1 MISAFLNSV
10 KIPELR
16 RRILFTLAVIVIVRL
31 GAAITTPGVNQG
43 VLQEWFRT
51 SLSQRTGGGLA
62 ALFNLFSGGAL
73 ENCAVFS
80 LGIMPYISASI
91 MMQLLT
97 AVIPQLGRLAREDG
111 GRQKIMQLTRYTTL
125 VLCIFQGYLLALS
138 FQHPESYHTMLP
150 GITDTIRQLGVPLVD
165 DLGWKFRIVTV
176 VSLTTGTLVLMW
188 LGDQITERGIGNG
201 ISLIITIGIVAR
213 LPAALVQAWKTF
225 VPSGQGASQV
235 NPMVLV
241 LLVLVLIFVIA
252 AVIAITQGV
261 RKITV
266 QYAKRVV
273 GRKMYGGQTQ
283 YMPLKVNY
291 AGVMPIIFAWALL
304 LFPATIVSYG
314 FKNSPTANRIAAA
327 LSTGWPHY
335 VALAAMI
342 FFFSY
347 FWVATQ
353 FQPTQIADDLK
364 KYGGYIPGVRPGKPT
379 ADFLDYTMTRL
390 TFAGAIFLT
399 LIAVFPSLLSQWLNV
414 PVITAQFFGGTSL
427 LIIVGVMLDTMR
439 QVETHLIQRHYD
451 GFLRKGRIRGRSFDR
466 AAYARGEAVE
476 QWHPHLVWCGYCR
489 ARDCRGRDLS
499 LWAIGEKA
507 ACSSRPARF
516 RQRNSG
522 GNDYAALR
530 DSRDFTRGDSAA

>member
-1 MISAFLNSV
+1 MVSAFLNSV

-31 GAAITTPGVNQG
+31 GAAVTTPGVNQA

-51 SLSQRTGGGLA
+51 SLTEKTGGGVA

-73 ENCAVFS
+73 ENCAIFS

-97 AVIPQLGRLAREDG
+97 AVVPQLGRLAREDG
-111 GRQKIMQLTRYTTL
+111 GRQKIMQYTRYATVL
-125 VLCIFQGYLLALS
+125 LCIFQGYLLAVS

-150 GITDTIRQLGVPLVD
+150 GITDTIRALGIPLVED
-165 DLGWKFRIVTV
+165 PGWMFRIVTV
-176 VSLTTGTLVLMW
+176 ISLTTGTLFLMW

-213 LPAALVQAWKTF
+213 LPAALAQAWKTF
-225 VPSGQGASQV
+225 VPSETGSSQV
-235 NPMVLV
+235 NPMILV
-241 LLVLVLIFVIA
+241 ILVLVLFIVIA
-252 AVIAITQGV
+252 GVIAITQGV
-261 RKITV
+261 RKIAV
-266 QYAKRVV
+266 QYAKRIV
-273 GRKMYGGQTQ
+273 GRKQYGGGTQ

-304 LFPATIVSYG
+304 LFPTTIVG
-314 FKNSPTANRIAAA
+314 FLFPNSATARRISEM

-335 VALAAMI
+335 VVLAGMI

-353 FQPTQIADDLK
+353 FQPSQIADDLK

-379 ADFLDYTMTRL
+379 ADYLDYTMTRL

-399 LIAVFPSLLSQWLNV
+399 LIAVLPSLLSQGLHV
-414 PVITAQFFGGTSL
+414 PMITAQFFGGTSL

-451 GFLRKGRIRGRSFDR
+451 GFLRKGRIRGRAFDR
-466 AAYARGEAVE
+466 GSTPYSRGEAAGQGALMWLYV
-476 QWHPHLVWCGYCR
+476 
-489 ARDCRGRDLS
+489 
-499 LWAIGEKA
+499 AI
-507 ACSSRPARF
+507 
-516 RQRNSG
+516 
-522 GNDYAALR
+522 AALVIAGVAI
-530 DSRDFTRGDSAA
+530 FLYGH

>member
-1 MISAFLNSV
+1 MVSAFLNTV

-16 RRILFTLAVIVIVRL
+16 RRMLVTLAVVVIVRL
-31 GAAITTPGVNQG
+31 GATSTATGVNQA

-51 SLSQRTGGGLA
+51 SAGRGGGGLA

-97 AVIPQLGRLAREDG
+97 AVIPQLGRLAREEG
-111 GRQKIMQLTRYTTL
+111 GRQKIMQMTRYAT
-125 VLCIFQGYLLALS
+125 VGLCIFQGYLLALS
-138 FQHPESYHTMLP
+138 FQHPESYHTILG
-150 GITDTIRQLGVPLVD
+150 GISETIRNIGIPLVD
-165 DLGWKFRIVTV
+165 DMGWTFRIVTV
-176 VSLTTGTLVLMW
+176 ISLTTGTLFLMW

-213 LPAALVQAWKTF
+213 LPAALAQAWKTF
-225 VPSGQGASQV
+225 VPSEGNAGQV
-235 NPMVLV
+235 NPAILV
-241 LLVLVLIFVIA
+241 LMVGFLFVVIA

-266 QYAKRVV
+266 EYAKRVV

-304 LFPATIVSYG
+304 LFPSTIISVA
-314 FKNSPTANRIAAA
+314 FKNSPTAAKIAAA
-327 LSTGWPHY
+327 LNNGWPHY
-335 VALAAMI
+335 LFLAAMI

-353 FQPTQIADDLK
+353 FQPSQIADDLK

-379 ADFLDYTMTRL
+379 SDFLDFTMTRL
-390 TFAGAIFLT
+390 TFAGAVFLT
-399 LIAVFPSLLSQWLNV
+399 LIAVLPSLMSQGLNV
-414 PVITAQFFGGTSL
+414 PTITAQFFGGTSL

-466 AAYARGEAVE
+466 ASYARGEAAASGTLMWFYVGIAV
-476 QWHPHLVWCGYCR
+476 LVIAGVAIFLY
-489 ARDCRGRDLS
+489 GR
-499 LWAIGEKA
+499 
-507 ACSSRPARF
+507 
-516 RQRNSG
+516 
-522 GNDYAALR
+522 
-530 DSRDFTRGDSAA
+530 

>member
-1 MISAFLNSV
+1 MVSAFLNTV

-31 GAAITTPGVNQG
+31 GAAITTPGVNPA
-43 VLQEWFRT
+43 VLQEWFR
-51 SLSQRTGGGLA
+51 SASQDTGGGVA

-91 MMQLLT
+91 MLQLLT
-97 AVIPQLGRLAREDG
+97 AVIPRLGRLAKEDG
-111 GRQKIMQLTRYTTL
+111 GRQKIMQITRYATL
-125 VLCIFQGYLLALS
+125 GLCLIQGYLLALS
-138 FQHPESYHTMLP
+138 LQNPESNPMLG
-150 GITDTIRQLGVPLVD
+150 GIGDTIRNLGIPLVQD
-165 DLGWKFRIVTV
+165 TGWTFRIVTV
-176 VSLTTGTLVLMW
+176 ISLTTGTLFLMW

-201 ISLIITIGIVAR
+201 ISLIITVGIVAQ
-213 LPAALVQAWKTF
+213 LPAALAQAWKTF
-225 VPSGQGASQV
+225 VPSGETGTSQV
-235 NPMVLV
+235 NPAILV
-241 LLVLVLIFVIA
+241 LMIAFLFIVIA
-252 AVIAITQGV
+252 AVIAVTQGV

-304 LFPATIVSYG
+304 LFPATIVSQA
-314 FKNSPTANRIAAA
+314 FSNSRTARQIADM
-327 LSTGWPHY
+327 LSNGWPHY
-335 VALAAMI
+335 LILALMI

-353 FQPTQIADDLK
+353 FQPAQIADDLK

-379 ADFLDYTMTRL
+379 SDFLDFTMTRL

-399 LIAVFPSLLSQWLNV
+399 LIAVLPSLLSQGLNV
-414 PVITAQFFGGTSL
+414 PQITAQFFGGTSL

-451 GFLRKGRIRGRSFDR
+451 GFLRKGRIRGRFDR
-466 AAYARGEAVE
+466 ASYNRGEAAPQTTLMWLYVGIAV
-476 QWHPHLVWCGYCR
+476 LVIGGVAIFVY
-489 ARDCRGRDLS
+489 GR
-499 LWAIGEKA
+499 
-507 ACSSRPARF
+507 
-516 RQRNSG
+516 
-522 GNDYAALR
+522 
-530 DSRDFTRGDSAA
+530 

>member
-1 MISAFLNSV
+1 MVSAFLNTV

-31 GAAITTPGVNQG
+31 GAAITTPGVNQA

-51 SLSQRTGGGLA
+51 ASSRTGGGLA

-73 ENCAVFS
+73 ENCAIFS

-97 AVIPQLGRLAREDG
+97 AVIPRLGRLQREDG
-111 GRQKIMQLTRYTTL
+111 GRQKIMQLTRYATL

-138 FQHPESYHTMLP
+138 FQHPESYHTLMT
-150 GITDTIRQLGVPLVD
+150 GSTDSIRQLGIPLVD
-165 DLGWKFRIVTV
+165 DLGWKFRIITV
-176 VSLTTGTLVLMW
+176 VSLTTGTLLLMW

-213 LPAALVQAWKTF
+213 LPAGLVQAWKTF

-241 LLVLVLIFVIA
+241 LLVLVLVFVIA

-314 FKNSPTANRIAAA
+314 FKSSPIANRIASA

-335 VALAAMI
+335 VVLAAMI

-353 FQPTQIADDLK
+353 FQPSQIADDLK

-399 LIAVFPSLLSQWLNV
+399 IIAVLPSLLSQSLHV
-414 PVITAQFFGGTSL
+414 PTVTAQFFGGTSL

-451 GFLRKGRIRGRSFDR
+451 GFLRKGRVRGGFTGRS
-466 AAYARGEAVE
+466 AYVRGEAAAQRTLMWLYV
-476 QWHPHLVWCGYCR
+476 GI
-489 ARDCRGRDLS
+489 
-499 LWAIGEKA
+499 AIIVIGGVA
-507 ACSSRPARF
+507 AFLASK
-516 RQRNSG
+516 
-522 GNDYAALR
+522 
-530 DSRDFTRGDSAA
+530 

>member
-1 MISAFLNSV
+1 
-10 KIPELR
+10 
-16 RRILFTLAVIVIVRL
+16 
-31 GAAITTPGVNQG
+31 
-43 VLQEWFRT
+43 
-51 SLSQRTGGGLA
+51 
-62 ALFNLFSGGAL
+62 
-73 ENCAVFS
+73 
-80 LGIMPYISASI
+80 

-97 AVIPQLGRLAREDG
+97 AVIPRLGRLQREDG
-111 GRQKIMQLTRYTTL
+111 GRQKIMQLTRYATL
-125 VLCIFQGYLLALS
+125 VLCVFQGYLLALS

-150 GITDTIRQLGVPLVD
+150 GITDTIRNLGIPLVD

-176 VSLTTGTLVLMW
+176 VSLTTGTLFLMW

-213 LPAALVQAWKTF
+213 LPAALAQAWKTF
-225 VPSGQGASQV
+225 VPSAQTGGASQV
-235 NPMVLV
+235 NPAVLV
-241 LLVLVLIFVIA
+241 LMVAFLFIVIA

-304 LFPATIVSYG
+304 LFPATIVQYG
-314 FKNSPTANRIAAA
+314 FRNSPTAAKIAAE
-327 LSTGWPHY
+327 LSNGWPHY
-335 VALAAMI
+335 VALAGMI

-353 FQPTQIADDLK
+353 FQPAQIADDLK

-379 ADFLDYTMTRL
+379 ADYLDHTMTRL

-399 LIAVFPSLLSQWLNV
+399 LIAILPSLLSQGLHV
-414 PVITAQFFGGTSL
+414 PTITAQFFGGTSL
-427 LIIVGVMLDTMR
+427 LIIVGVILDTMR

-451 GFLRKGRIRGRSFDR
+451 GFLRKGRIRGRAFDR
-466 AAYARGEAVE
+466 ASYNRGEAAQQGTLMWLYVGIAV
-476 QWHPHLVWCGYCR
+476 LVIGGVAIFLY
-489 ARDCRGRDLS
+489 GR
-499 LWAIGEKA
+499 
-507 ACSSRPARF
+507 
-516 RQRNSG
+516 
-522 GNDYAALR
+522 
-530 DSRDFTRGDSAA
+530 

>member
-1 MISAFLNSV
+1 MVSAFLNSV

-16 RRILFTLAVIVIVRL
+16 RRILFTLAVIVVVRL
-31 GAAITTPGVNQG
+31 GAAIATPGINPA
-43 VLQEWFRT
+43 VLQDWFRT
-51 SLSQRTGGGLA
+51 SSQTSGGGVA

-91 MMQLLT
+91 MLQLLT
-97 AVIPQLGRLAREDG
+97 AVIPSLSRMSREDG
-111 GRQKIMQLTRYTTL
+111 GRQKIMQYTRYAT
-125 VLCIFQGYLLALS
+125 VILCVFQGYLLAVS

-150 GITDTIRQLGVPLVD
+150 GITETTARLGIPLVD
-165 DLGWKFRIVTV
+165 NLGWSFRVITV
-176 VSLTTGTLVLMW
+176 LTLTSGTLFLMW
-188 LGDQITERGIGNG
+188 LGDQITDRGIGNG

-213 LPAALVQAWKTF
+213 LPAALAQAWKTF
-225 VPSGQGASQV
+225 VPSGPGAAGSQV
-235 NPMVLV
+235 SPAVLV
-241 LLVLVLIFVIA
+241 LMVAFLFIVIA
-252 AVIAITQGV
+252 AVIAVTEGV

-304 LFPATIVSYG
+304 LFPTTIVQLA
-314 FKNSPTANRIAAA
+314 FKNSRTAKMIADN
-327 LSTGWPHY
+327 LSSGWMHY
-335 VALAAMI
+335 VVLSAMI

-353 FQPTQIADDLK
+353 FQPSQIADDLK

-379 ADFLDYTMTRL
+379 ADFLDFTMTRL

-399 LIAVFPSLLSQWLNV
+399 AIAILPSLLSQGLHV

-451 GFLRKGRIRGRSFDR
+451 GFLRKGRIRGKAFDR
-466 AAYARGEAVE
+466 GGARGEAAGQGTLMWLYVGIAV
-476 QWHPHLVWCGYCR
+476 LVIGGVAIFLYG
-489 ARDCRGRDLS
+489 AR
-499 LWAIGEKA
+499 
-507 ACSSRPARF
+507 
-516 RQRNSG
+516 
-522 GNDYAALR
+522 
-530 DSRDFTRGDSAA
+530 